1 MYGNSTVLIAY
12 SSLVHTVELVDMF
25 MYRICAWACQIFLSA
40 IFYIFLS
47 AILDSTVLF
56 NLVNYPVIF
65 AQIIQ

>member
-47 AILDSTVLF
+47 AILDSTV
-56 NLVNYPVIF
+56 
-65 AQIIQ
+65 